1 VLGTGREPAVY
12 VESLLRTCRFSL
24 ESPVPCVSGVT
35 GADLKRR
42 VEEIMQQPPVR
53 PLRGWQA
60 ALLWTAA
67 LAVLAGPLAFGA
79 LGARPAAA
87 QEAQPGPS
95 EPATFD
101 AATIKPNAS
110 GEMRVSMRFLPG
122 GSYEASN
129 VTLRS
134 MIQQAYGMAEF
145 QVLGGPDWLATERY
159 DILAKSPEGATQAG
173 FLPRLQALLTERLA
187 LQTRRE
193 TREAPVYALV
203 LARSDGR
210 LGPQLKPSAV
220 DCTPA
225 ARGRADQP
233 PVPPPGRQMPPAMPP
248 LGEVR
253 PCSMMRSGSRVSGGG
268 QTMAALTASLQ
279 NNTGRIVIDRTG
291 LAGAFDFDL
300 EFTPD
305 PALTGRGPGGGLPGL
320 ADNPL
325 PAGQD
330 ALSIFTAVQ
339 EQLGLKLEST
349 RAPVDVLI
357 IESAQKPQD

>member
-1 VLGTGREPAVY
+1 LMV
-12 VESLLRTCRFSL
+12 
-24 ESPVPCVSGVT
+24 
-35 GADLKRR
+35 
-42 VEEIMQQPPVR
+42 
-53 PLRGWQA
+53 
-60 ALLWTAA
+60 
-67 LAVLAGPLAFGA
+67 
-79 LGARPAAA
+79 AA
-87 QEAQPGPS
+87 QEPQPGPS
-95 EPATFD
+95 EPAAFD

-110 GEMRVSMRFLPG
+110 GDMRVSLRFLPG

-134 MIQQAYGMAEF
+134 MIQQAYRLAEF
-145 QVLGGPDWLATERY
+145 QVIGGPEWLATDRY

-210 LGPQLKPSAV
+210 LGPQLKLSTA

-233 PVPPPGRQMPPAMPP
+233 PVAPPGRQLPLALPP

-253 PCSMMRSGSRVSGGG
+253 PCSMMRSGSRVAGGG
-268 QTMAALTASLQ
+268 QTMAALAATLQ

-291 LAGAFDFDL
+291 LAGLFDFDL

-320 ADNPL
+320 PDNQRPAD
-325 PAGQD
+325 QD